1 MPRFFAPDG
10 TLVKET
16 SLSSKARH
24 GEQLNLK
31 FSIDR
36 PQLWSAETPTLY
48 TVRIIQQNAQGQ
60 DEMAFATKYGF
71 RRIEIKNS
79 LFYVNGQRV
88 MLKGVN
94 RHDTSPLYGRAT
106 TTDEMLRDV
115 TLMKQNNINTIRT
128 SHYPNEAK
136 MYAMYDYYGLY
147 TCDEADLEDHANQ
160 KHLRPQIMDSGL
172 R

>member
-1 MPRFFAPDG
+1 
-10 TLVKET
+10 
-16 SLSSKARH
+16 
-24 GEQLNLK
+24 
-31 FSIDR
+31 
-36 PQLWSAETPTLY
+36 
-48 TVRIIQQNAQGQ
+48 
-60 DEMAFATKYGF
+60 MAFATKYGF

-160 KHLRPQIMDSGL
+160 SISDRKSWIPGL